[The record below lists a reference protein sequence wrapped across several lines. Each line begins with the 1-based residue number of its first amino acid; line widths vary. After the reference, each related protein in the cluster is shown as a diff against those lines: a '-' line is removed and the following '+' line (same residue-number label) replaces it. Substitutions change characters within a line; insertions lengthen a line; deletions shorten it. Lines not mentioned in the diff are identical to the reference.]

1 MKPVGGFTL
10 IEMMIVIAI
19 IGVLVSVAAPF
30 AQIAE
35 QRARENDLRRA
46 LRELRQGI
54 DAYKQ
59 AVDEGRVQRTTQDSG
74 YPKTLDVLVDGVEDL
89 KSPNRKKIYFM
100 RRIPRDPMDPNQ
112 LLAPAQTWGTRSYAS
127 PPEEPKEGDD
137 VFDIHSKSTR
147 LGLNQIPYKAW

>member
-59 AVDEGRVQRTTQDSG
+59 AVDEGRVQRATQDSG

>member
-1 MKPVGGFTL
+1 MKPMGGFTL

-35 QRARENDLRRA
+35 QRVRENDLRRA

-59 AVDEGRVQRTTQDSG
+59 AVDEGRVQRATQDSG

-100 RRIPRDPMDPNQ
+100 RRIPRDPMDLNQ
-112 LLAPAQTWGTRSYAS
+112 LLAPAQTWETRSYAS

>member
-35 QRARENDLRRA
+35 QRTRENDLRRA

-59 AVDEGRVQRTTQDSG
+59 AVDEGRVQRATQDSG

-100 RRIPRDPMDPNQ
+100 RRIPRDPMEPNQ
-112 LLAPAQTWGTRSYAS
+112 LLAPAQTWGARSYAS